1 MVWSDPMFAIIT
13 FPNPHTNH
21 VSSVYLTHPEQV
33 LVTARFAFASELRRR
48 PVTATHA
55 RRRRQQRPGGGPIA
69 RAACLVVPLHAR
81 RADPFPFPL
90 INSRPTPASEAGGDP
105 DPRRPPRLESAH
117 HRAGEKAMAP
127 RNSWREGSRAVKINF
142 GRGWATGGSVGA
154 KRRRPAPFLSTPPA
168 GSFVRYFS
176 GNPVMTCAGTTTT
189 TRRNSLSAARL
200 DDGQ

>member
-81 RADPFPFPL
+81 RADPFPL
-90 INSRPTPASEAGGDP
+90 INSRPTPAPSS
-105 DPRRPPRLESAH
+105 RRCESV
-117 HRAGEKAMAP
+117 RAKL
-127 RNSWREGSRAVKINF
+127 
-142 GRGWATGGSVGA
+142 
-154 KRRRPAPFLSTPPA
+154 RRPAPFLSIPPGRLFRAIFLGQPCHDMCRDDDDPEELALGGEA
-168 GSFVRYFS
+168 G
-176 GNPVMTCAGTTTT
+176 
-189 TRRNSLSAARL
+189 
-200 DDGQ
+200 